1 MGILDGK
8 IAIITGGGANLGK
21 AAAELFAAEGA
32 AVVVADW
39 NAESG
44 EAVARQIGGTFI
56 RADISKSAEV
66 DALVNAVINRF
77 GRLDTIFNN
86 AGIARMASVIDASD
100 DDFDELMNVDVGGVF
115 YGTRAAAIAMKSQG
129 YGTIINTASTAA
141 IHGVIGMSLY
151 SAAKAAVIAL
161 TKVAAVELAP
171 FGIRVNAICPGLI
184 PSKGLVT
191 QMGVTSEQL
200 AELDGKVPLGRVGK
214 AEEIAQGVLYLA
226 SEQSSFVTGHAL
238 VIDGAMTATGSF
250 VF

>member
-56 RADISKSAEV
+56 RVDISKSAEV